1 MSALTEHAV
10 DRFADVKSAIYDLSK
25 RQLGD
30 LVDEPTSAV
39 EDVNML
45 LDEMRNALRSMET
58 VVVLETAMIESQP
71 P

>member
-1 MSALTEHAV
+1 M